1 LRSAEEFSIGHIKE
15 DDMATRNKLSK
26 GQAARGAVA
35 AAPDLLEV
43 IEAERTR
50 LMQAESLLQCLLVAL
65 EDEEVETR
73 GPYYPHVIEL
83 ARELLTQC
91 IGQLDSL
98 RLRPLI
104 EQARGENAYATTQE
118 RAGRHGADE
127 VKESAEVVQLF

>member
-1 LRSAEEFSIGHIKE
+1 LRSAKGFSTGHIKE

-26 GQAARGAVA
+26 AQATRSAVA
-35 AAPDLLEV
+35 ATPDLLEF

-50 LMQAESLLQCLLVAL
+50 LMQTESLLQCLLVAL

-73 GPYYPHVIEL
+73 SPYYPHVIEL
-83 ARELLTQC
+83 ARELLTQS

-104 EQARGENAYATTQE
+104 EQARGERAYATAE
-118 RAGRHGADE
+118 EKAGRHGADE